1 MKKILSVLF
10 TLLLIASVMIPQTAV
25 FAEAEEFDDSF
36 DKETAKQIISE
47 FIDIRNS
54 IGMFF
59 GWFAGGNTTAYIRN
73 PPTSDKLES
82 IPEGGEPWNWYVR
95 VKEGY
100 SPDEVK
106 ERIRALFDDSLAE
119 TVIDAS
125 ESFYDKYYLENGVW
139 YWNYYP
145 VLDECSYEDGDRT
158 NTYFELTELDEIKT
172 RLEPDDKTAYISVPV
187 HRYYDKNDGN
197 LEESRLNTN
206 VTFKVQLK
214 DGIWKICYLDFSNML
229 FRAENGKNKGETLT
243 EEAVRETL
251 IALVSDIYFPLFVG
265 SECRIDTYSP
275 APNSRNHLYKMI
287 NNRTYSILEGNLSD
301 SKTWFDYAANFCS
314 EEVAEYLI
322 VFSNMIKHFGNKL
335 WFHCQPAEDYTLSRK
350 DYMYSYSIKNAL
362 SDSIT
367 ITQISDKKAMAKCSL
382 TWYYNSSP
390 KVEISL
396 EFEKT
401 EGGWKVVN
409 TDFIDKLDAKEFLE
423 DYHRT
428 PAYPDRP
435 KAPSTGNESVFMV
448 VAAATLALA
457 VVVRKR
463 KAAGKRL
470 RQMM

>member
-10 TLLLIASVMIPQTAV
+10 TLLLIASVMIPQTIV

-36 DKETAKQIISE
+36 DKETAKRIIAE

-59 GWFAGGNTTAYIRN
+59 GWFAGGNTSAYIHN
-73 PPTSDKLES
+73 PPASDKLES
-82 IPEGGEPWNWYVR
+82 VPQGGEPWNWYVR

-125 ESFYDKYYLENGVW
+125 ESFYAKYYMENGVW

-158 NTYFELTELDEIKT
+158 NTYFELSELDEIKT
-172 RLEPDDKTAYISVPV
+172 RLEPDGKTAFISVPV
-187 HRYYDKNDGN
+187 HRFYDKKDGTP
-197 LEESRLNTN
+197 EEARLNTN
-206 VTFKVQLK
+206 VTFKVELK
-214 DGIWKICYLDFSNML
+214 EGAWKICYLDFANML
-229 FRAENGKNKGETLT
+229 FRAEKGKNKGETLT

-251 IALVSDIYFPLFVG
+251 IALVSDIYFPFFI
-265 SECRIDTYSP
+265 SAECRIDTYSP
-275 APNSRNHLYKMI
+275 FYNSRNHLYKII
-287 NNRTYSILEGNLSD
+287 NGRTCSILEANLSD
-301 SKTWFDYAANFCS
+301 PKTWYEYATNFCS

-322 VFSNMIKHFGNKL
+322 VFSHMIKLFGNKL
-335 WFHCQPAEDYTLSRK
+335 WFHCQKQEDYTVSREE
-350 DYMYSYSIKNAL
+350 YMYSYSIKNAL

-367 ITQISDKKAMAKCSL
+367 ITQISDKKAVAKCSL

-390 KVEISL
+390 KVDISL

-401 EGGWKVVN
+401 EDGWKVVN

-428 PAYPDRP
+428 PSYPDRP

-448 VAAATLALA
+448 VVAAALALA
-457 VVVRKR
+457 VVVRKKTVVR
-463 KAAGKRL
+463 R
-470 RQMM
+470 RP

>member
-1 MKKILSVLF
+1 MKKIISIF
-10 TLLLIASVMIPQTAV
+10 AALLLIASVMIPQTIV
-25 FAEAEEFDDSF
+25 FAETEEFDDSF
-36 DKETAKQIISE
+36 DKETAKRIIAE

-59 GWFAGGNTTAYIRN
+59 GWFAGGNTSAYIHN
-73 PPTSDKLES
+73 PPVSDKLES
-82 IPEGGEPWNWYVR
+82 VPQGGEPWNWYVR

-145 VLDECSYEDGDRT
+145 VLDECSYVDGDRP
-158 NTYFELTELDEIKT
+158 NTYFELSELDEIRT
-172 RLEPDDKTAYISVPV
+172 RLEPDGKTAYISVPV
-187 HRYYDKNDGN
+187 HRYYDKHDGAP
-197 LEESRLNTN
+197 EESRLKTN
-206 VTFKVQLK
+206 VTFKVLIK
-214 DGIWKICYLDFSNML
+214 DGVWKICYLDFANML
-229 FRAENGKNKGETLT
+229 FRAEKGKNKGETLT

-251 IALVSDIYFPLFVG
+251 IALVSDIYFPFFVG

-314 EEVAEYLI
+314 EEVVEYLI
-322 VFSNMIKHFGNKL
+322 VFSNIIEQFGDKL
-335 WFHCQPAEDYTLSRK
+335 CFQCGTAEDYTLSRE
-350 DYMYSYSIKNAL
+350 DFMYSYNIRNAL

-367 ITQISDKKAMAKCSL
+367 ITQISDKKAVAKCSL

-390 KVEISL
+390 KVDISL
-396 EFEKT
+396 EFERT
-401 EGGWKVVN
+401 EDGWKVVN

-435 KAPSTGNESVFMV
+435 KAPGTGNESMFAV
-448 VAAATLALA
+448 VAAAALALA
-457 VVVRKR
+457 AVVRKKTVVR
-463 KAAGKRL
+463 R
-470 RQMM
+470 RP